1 MILQKAK
8 KFKEFIYGNGG
19 SLPIH
24 LSTPSLS
31 SKEINNVVKE
41 LRKNNLA
48 IGDSK
53 KKFLDLLKKYIKSK
67 FVLLTSNGTVSL
79 YAALLADNT
88 KYNDEVLVPSFN
100 YVASVNAILSINA
113 IPHFVDS
120 NLNDFGVDF
129 EKLDTYLSK
138 NTIFK
143 KKKCINLKTKRQIKS
158 LVITHVFGHPCN
170 LDHAKSLCKKYNISL
185 IEDASEALGSFFKK
199 KHLGTFGKF
208 GVLSFNG
215 NKIITTGGG
224 GAIITNN
231 KKIYEKLIKI
241 IDNGK
246 IPHDYEFVY
255 GSHGLNLKMP
265 NINAAVGIDQLKNIE
280 KLVQLRRKLFKK
292 YNNLSSKDLIL
303 IKEPKF
309 SRSNYWLQ
317 TIKVKSKKNKLKLIK
332 YLRGKKIMVR
342 SSWKP
347 LHLFNHLKKFPKMKM
362 DNAVKIYDTI
372 LNIPSNLKS
381 N

>member
-31 SKEINNVVKE
+31 SKDINNVVKE

-120 NLNDFGVDF
+120 NLNDLGVDF
-129 EKLDTYLSK
+129 EKLDSYLSK

-143 KKKCINLKTKRQIKS
+143 KYK
-158 LVITHVFGHPCN
+158 
-170 LDHAKSLCKKYNISL
+170 
-185 IEDASEALGSFFKK
+185 FK
-199 KHLGTFGKF
+199 
-208 GVLSFNG
+208 
-215 NKIITTGGG
+215 
-224 GAIITNN
+224 N
-231 KKIYEKLIKI
+231 KKTDK
-241 IDNGK
+241 
-246 IPHDYEFVY
+246 
-255 GSHGLNLKMP
+255 
-265 NINAAVGIDQLKNIE
+265 
-280 KLVQLRRKLFKK
+280 
-292 YNNLSSKDLIL
+292 
-303 IKEPKF
+303 KF
-309 SRSNYWLQ
+309 SNNTCFWTSL
-317 TIKVKSKKNKLKLIK
+317 
-332 YLRGKKIMVR
+332 
-342 SSWKP
+342 
-347 LHLFNHLKKFPKMKM
+347 
-362 DNAVKIYDTI
+362 
-372 LNIPSNLKS
+372 
-381 N
+381 